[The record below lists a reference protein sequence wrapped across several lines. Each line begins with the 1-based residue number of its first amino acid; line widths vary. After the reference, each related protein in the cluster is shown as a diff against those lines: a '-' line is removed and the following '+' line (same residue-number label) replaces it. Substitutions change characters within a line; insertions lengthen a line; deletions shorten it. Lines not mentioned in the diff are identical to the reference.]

1 MVDSFVLRNGG
12 DYVLRNGGD
21 RILRNAGV
29 VVVAG
34 DDTSISHVT
43 LDAGVDLREKQ
54 KKPRKRQKQVL
65 TLSIE
70 IPVHGKSTYT
80 KNTPLE
86 LEGTVRTSQSLSL
99 DASIPLILK
108 PHNIPLY
115 IPITSIQK
123 TLFSTIGE
131 KSYNHVMR
139 ETIIKHETKAKI
151 DTLKEA
157 LRMLDEDL

>member
-1 MVDSFVLRNGG
+1 MADSFVLRNGG

-21 RILRNAGV
+21 RILRNPIVIV
-29 VVVAG
+29 VEKP
-34 DDTSISHVT
+34 TISISHVT
-43 LDAGVDLREKQ
+43 LDAGVDLREN

-80 KNTPLE
+80 KSIPLE
-86 LEGTVRTSQSLSL
+86 LEGTVRASQSLSL

-139 ETIIKHETKAKI
+139 KTIIKHETKSKI